1 MSRTSILLL
10 VAALAIVF
18 GQADFD
24 ESDVLV
30 LNNDNF
36 DETIKQ
42 HPLILVEFYAPWC
55 GHCKHL
61 APEYAKAATALKGIA
76 PLAKVDADEEQNR
89 PLASRFGI
97 RGFPT
102 LKFFRHGTPVD
113 YQSERSAEAIIK
125 YIKKQ
130 SSPSVRELK
139 TVEDVNN
146 FNNEERVAIVG
157 FFDNTN
163 SEEYTAFQ
171 TVAEELRENYIFGS
185 VVGQSDVNKEFEVSS
200 LPNVVL
206 FKKFDE
212 KKNVL
217 DTTWDA
223 LAAFVKKNSVPTID
237 EIGPHNYKSY
247 SEAELPLAYL
257 FVDLT
262 VEGQLDQYL
271 QVVTDLAKT
280 SKGRLNWVY
289 IDWAKYAKHSERL
302 GLTGQTVP
310 ALAIE
315 DMKSGTHYA
324 FDETKS
330 VAQDSVTAWINEF
343 LAGTLAPTI
352 KSEEIPADNSGPVK
366 VIVGKTFD
374 QIVNDPT
381 KDVLVEFYAPWCGH
395 CKALVPVFEEVGLA
409 VAHVSSVV
417 IAKIDATANDV
428 TPTLGI
434 RGFPTIKL
442 FRANDKANPLDYEG
456 DRSKE
461 DFLSFLQDN
470 VHLKYDSP
478 APLRDEL

>member
-1 MSRTSILLL
+1 MARTSIILLI
-10 VAALAIVF
+10 AALALSFVY
-18 GQADFD
+18 ADID

-61 APEYAKAATALKGIA
+61 APEYAKAATALKGTV
-76 PLAKVDADEEQNR
+76 PLAKVDADAEQNR
-89 PLASRFGI
+89 PLAGRFGI

-102 LKFFRHGTPVD
+102 IKFFRHGNPVD

-130 SSPSVRELK
+130 ASPSIRELK
-139 TVEDVNN
+139 SVDDVNN
-146 FNNEERVAIVG
+146 FNNEERVAVVG
-157 FFDNTN
+157 FFENTN

-171 TVAEELRENYIFGS
+171 TVAEELRENYIFGA
-185 VVGQSDVNKEFEVSS
+185 VVGQSDVNKEFEVTSV
-200 LPNVVL
+200 PNLVL

-217 DTTWDA
+217 DTTWDS

-247 SEAELPLAYL
+247 AEADLPLAYL

-262 VEGQLDQYL
+262 VQGQLDQYL
-271 QVVTDLAKT
+271 EVVNDLAKT
-280 SKGRLNWVY
+280 TKGKLNWVY
-289 IDWAKYAKHSERL
+289 IDWSKYAKHSERL
-302 GLTGQTVP
+302 GLSGQTVP

-315 DMKSGTHYA
+315 DMKQGTHYA
-324 FDETKS
+324 FDESKS
-330 VAQDSVTAWINEF
+330 IEKDGVNEWVKDF

-374 QIVNDPT
+374 TIVNDPT

-395 CKALVPVFEEVGLA
+395 CKALAPAYEEVGEALK
-409 VAHVSSVV
+409 HVESVV

-428 TPTLGI
+428 NPTLQI

-442 FRANDKANPLDYEG
+442 FKANDKANPIDYEG
-456 DRSKE
+456 DRSKA
-461 DFLSFLQDN
+461 DFLTFLEEN
-470 VHLKYDSP
+470 VHVKFD
-478 APLRDEL
+478 APTVKDEL